1 MNVVAIPI
9 IESNTELQGARHS
22 SMTARDVGGTTDRN
36 SLRARQANGAAMLV
50 EVDAAAVAVLLLV
63 MLIAEV
69 REVVRRLL
77 VRKEVEQPQK
87 LAVNAPRGRHARGQ
101 ERQRPI
107 ASIRLP
113 VAADLVS
120 GGLVKELV
128 GPIQVA
134 QRAVAEHITRI
145 SDEVVAHGDIDHQIV
160 LAHKVST
167 HNVEV
172 CPAMAITGDLPLAF
186 SSSRALF

>member
-1 MNVVAIPI
+1 MNVIAIPI
-9 IESNTELQGARHS
+9 IESNTELQGTRHI
-22 SMTARDVGGTTDRN
+22 SMTARDVGGTTDRY
-36 SLRARQANGAAMLV
+36 SLSARHANGAAMLV

-63 MLIAEV
+63 RLIAEG
-69 REVVRRLL
+69 REVVRRLP
-77 VRKEVEQPQK
+77 VRREVEQPQK

-101 ERQRPI
+101 ERQRP
-107 ASIRLP
+107 SIRLP
-113 VAADLVS
+113 VVADLVS

-128 GPIQVA
+128 GPIRVA

-172 CPAMAITGDLPLAF
+172 
-186 SSSRALF
+186 